1 MAIEKYLAIASL
13 GLFIMF
19 SAEIVTFYIFLTAP
33 KIEVEPEPQILM
45 YISIGVAP
53 AMSIA
58 GTVFLLSRRYGSR
71 SVGGIIIAGGLVL
84 LAGMFYANNL
94 IPHIDKNYLVFAVTT
109 VPPLFMAVSIP
120 VIAVGALLFRTKKRP
135 IKEYF

>member
-1 MAIEKYLAIASL
+1 MAIEKYLAAASL

-19 SAEIVTFYIFLTAP
+19 SAEVITFYTFLTSP
-33 KIEVEPEPQILM
+33 KIEVEPEPQLLM

-58 GTVFLLSRRYGSR
+58 GTAFILSKRYGSR
-71 SVGGIIIAGGLVL
+71 PVGGIIIAGGIALLV
-84 LAGMFYANNL
+84 GMFYANSL
-94 IPHIDKNYLVFAVTT
+94 IPKIDKNYLVFAVTAI
-109 VPPLFMAVSIP
+109 PQLFMAVSIP
-120 VIAVGALLFRTKKRP
+120 IIAVGAFLFRTKKRP

>member
-1 MAIEKYLAIASL
+1 VAVEKYLAIASL

-19 SAEIVTFYIFLTAP
+19 SAEIVTFYTFLTSP

-53 AMSIA
+53 AMCIA
-58 GTVFLLSRRYGSR
+58 GTVFILSKRYGSR
-71 SVGGIIIAGGLVL
+71 SVGSIIIAGGIVL
-84 LAGMFYANNL
+84 LIGMFYANTL
-94 IPHIDKNYLVFAVTT
+94 IPKIDKNYLVFAVTT
-109 VPPLFMAVSIP
+109 IPQLFMAVSIP
-120 VIAVGALLFRTKKRP
+120 IIATGAFLFRTKKRP

>member
-1 MAIEKYLAIASL
+1 MAVEKYLAIASL

-19 SAEIVTFYIFLTAP
+19 SAEIVTFYTFLTSP

-58 GTVFLLSRRYGSR
+58 GTVFILSKRYGSR
-71 SVGGIIIAGGLVL
+71 PIGSIIVAGGVVL
-84 LAGMFYANNL
+84 FIGMLYANTL
-94 IPHIDKNYLVFAVTT
+94 IPKIDKNYLVFAVTT
-109 VPPLFMAVSIP
+109 VPQLFMAVSIP
-120 VIAVGALLFRTKKRP
+120 VMATGAFLFRTKKRP
-135 IKEYF
+135 SKEYF

>member
-19 SAEIVTFYIFLTAP
+19 SAEIVTFYTFLTAP

-45 YISIGVAP
+45 YISIGIAP
-53 AMSIA
+53 ASSIA

-71 SVGGIIIAGGLVL
+71 SVGSIIIAGGIVL
-84 LAGMFYANNL
+84 LVGMFYANSL
-94 IPHIDKNYLVFAVTT
+94 IPKIDKNYLVFAVTAA
-109 VPPLFMAVSIP
+109 PQLFMAVSIP
-120 VIAVGALLFRTKKRP
+120 IIATGALLFRTKKRP

>member
-1 MAIEKYLAIASL
+1 MAIEKYLAAASL

-19 SAEIVTFYIFLTAP
+19 SAEVITFYTFLTSP
-33 KIEVEPEPQILM
+33 KIEVEPEPQLLM

-58 GTVFLLSRRYGSR
+58 GTAFILSKRYGSR
-71 SVGGIIIAGGLVL
+71 SVGSIIIAGGIVL
-84 LAGMFYANNL
+84 LVGMFYANAL
-94 IPHIDKNYLVFAVTT
+94 VPKIDKNYLVFAVTT
-109 VPPLFMAVSIP
+109 IPQLFMAVSIP
-120 VIAVGALLFRTKKRP
+120 IMAVGAFLFRTKKRP

>member
-19 SAEIVTFYIFLTAP
+19 SAEIITFYTFLTRP
-33 KIEVEPEPQILM
+33 VIEVEPEPQILM

-58 GTVFLLSRRYGSR
+58 GTVFILSKRYGSR
-71 SVGGIIIAGGLVL
+71 SVGSIIIAGGVVL
-84 LAGMFYANNL
+84 LVGMFYADTL
-94 IPHIDKNYLVFAVTT
+94 IPKIDKNYLVFAVTT
-109 VPPLFMAVSIP
+109 VPQLFMAVSLPI
-120 VIAVGALLFRTKKRP
+120 IGTGAFLFRTKKRP

>member
-19 SAEIVTFYIFLTAP
+19 SAEIVTFYTFLTSP

-58 GTVFLLSRRYGSR
+58 GTVFILSKRYGSR
-71 SVGGIIIAGGLVL
+71 SVGSIIIAGGIVL
-84 LAGMFYANNL
+84 LVGMFYANTL
-94 IPHIDKNYLVFAVTT
+94 IPKIDKNYLVFAVTI
-109 VPPLFMAVSIP
+109 VPQLFMIVSIP
-120 VIAVGALLFRTKKRP
+120 IMATGAFLFRTKKRP

>member
-19 SAEIVTFYIFLTAP
+19 SAEVVTFYIFLTAP

-58 GTVFLLSRRYGSR
+58 GTVFILSRRYGSR

-84 LAGMFYANNL
+84 LVGMFYANTL
-94 IPHIDKNYLVFAVTT
+94 VPHIDKNYLVFAVTT
-109 VPPLFMAVSIP
+109 VPQLFMAVSIP
-120 VIAVGALLFRTKKRP
+120 IIAVGALLFRTKKRP

>member
-1 MAIEKYLAIASL
+1 MAVEKYLAIASL

-19 SAEIVTFYIFLTAP
+19 SAEIVTFYTFLTSP

-58 GTVFLLSRRYGSR
+58 GTVFIYQRDMALDLLEAS
-71 SVGGIIIAGGLVL
+71 
-84 LAGMFYANNL
+84 
-94 IPHIDKNYLVFAVTT
+94 
-109 VPPLFMAVSIP
+109 
-120 VIAVGALLFRTKKRP
+120 
-135 IKEYF
+135 

>member
-19 SAEIVTFYIFLTAP
+19 SAEIVTFYTFLTSP

-45 YISIGVAP
+45 YISIGIAP
-53 AMSIA
+53 ASSIA

-71 SVGGIIIAGGLVL
+71 SVGSIIIAGGIVL
-84 LAGMFYANNL
+84 LVGMFYANSL
-94 IPHIDKNYLVFAVTT
+94 IPKIDKNYLVFAVTAA
-109 VPPLFMAVSIP
+109 PQLFMAVSIP
-120 VIAVGALLFRTKKRP
+120 IIATGAFLFRTKKRP

>member
-1 MAIEKYLAIASL
+1 VAIEKYLAIASL

-19 SAEIVTFYIFLTAP
+19 SAEIVTFYTFLTAP

-45 YISIGVAP
+45 YISIGIAP
-53 AMSIA
+53 ASSIA

-71 SVGGIIIAGGLVL
+71 SVGSIIIAGGIVL
-84 LAGMFYANNL
+84 LVGMFYANSL
-94 IPHIDKNYLVFAVTT
+94 IPKIDKNYLVFAVTAA
-109 VPPLFMAVSIP
+109 PQLFMAVSIP
-120 VIAVGALLFRTKKRP
+120 IIATGALLFRTKKRP

>member
-1 MAIEKYLAIASL
+1 MAVEKYLAIASL

-19 SAEIVTFYIFLTAP
+19 SAEIVTFYTFLVSP

-53 AMSIA
+53 AMIIA
-58 GTVFLLSRRYGSR
+58 GTVFILSKRYGSR
-71 SVGGIIIAGGLVL
+71 SVGSIILTGGAVL
-84 LAGMFYANNL
+84 FIGMLYASML
-94 IPHIDKNYLVFAVTT
+94 IPKIDKNYLVFTVTV
-109 VPPLFMAVSIP
+109 VPQLFMAVSIP
-120 VIAVGALLFRTKKRP
+120 VMATGAFLFRTKKRP

>member
-1 MAIEKYLAIASL
+1 MAIEKYLALASL
-13 GLFIMF
+13 GLFVMF
-19 SAEIVTFYIFLTAP
+19 GGEINVFYNYLIAP
-33 KIEVEPEPQILM
+33 RIEVEPEPQILM

-58 GTVFLLSRRYGSR
+58 GTAFLMSKRYGSR
-71 SVGGIIIAGGLVL
+71 QVGSIIIAGGLVL
-84 LAGMFYANNL
+84 FAGMYYANTL
-94 IPHIDKNYLVFAVTT
+94 IPKIDKNYLVYAVQV

-120 VIAVGALLFRTKKRP
+120 IMGVGAWLFRTKKRP

>member
-1 MAIEKYLAIASL
+1 MAIEKYLALASL

-19 SAEIVTFYIFLTAP
+19 SAETITFYNFLTSP

-58 GTVFLLSRRYGSR
+58 GTVFILSKRYGSR
-71 SVGGIIIAGGLVL
+71 SVGSIIITGGLVL
-84 LAGMFYANNL
+84 LIGMFYANSL
-94 IPHIDKNYLVFAVTT
+94 IPKIDKNYLVFAVNT
-109 VPPLFMAVSIP
+109 VPQLFMVVSIA
-120 VIAVGALLFRTKKRP
+120 IIGTGAFLFRTKKRP